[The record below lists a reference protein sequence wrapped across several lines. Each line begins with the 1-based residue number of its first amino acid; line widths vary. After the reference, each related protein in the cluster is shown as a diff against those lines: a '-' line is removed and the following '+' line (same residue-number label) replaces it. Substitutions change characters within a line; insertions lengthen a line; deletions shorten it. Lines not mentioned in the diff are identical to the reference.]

1 MGRGENFY
9 KYSGFE
15 RSISLSWTVMAQSR
29 EELLPMYRKL
39 NYLASTLAPDYTKA
53 GYMAGNLVTLTVGGY
68 LHELTGIITGLNY
81 SVPQESPWEINI
93 GDQNNKGDLEELP
106 HMIKVSGF
114 NFIPIHDFV
123 PKVQGNNFRQI
134 GDKTKLKKYG
144 KEKFISLKG
153 GKEPDGYTPNPMS
166 PVKPLTTFIP
176 GITPIEI
183 PMEIPQGLNLNLTK

>member
-1 MGRGENFY
+1 METQKSLWGRGENFY
-9 KYSGFE
+9 KYGGFD

-93 GDQNNKGDLEELP
+93 GDQNNKGDLKELP
-106 HMIKVSGF
+106 
-114 NFIPIHDFV
+114 PHD
-123 PKVQGNNFRQI
+123 
-134 GDKTKLKKYG
+134 
-144 KEKFISLKG
+144 
-153 GKEPDGYTPNPMS
+153 
-166 PVKPLTTFIP
+166 
-176 GITPIEI
+176 
-183 PMEIPQGLNLNLTK
+183 